1 MTKFYHLNIHKNYL
15 KSQRKE
21 RTDLRLK
28 KIYNSEAVKH
38 TTYPHIHFL
47 STGSWFLKDSTFIGI
62 SINTV
67 IEYQNQE

>member
-1 MTKFYHLNIHKNYL
+1 MTKFYHLNIHKNYS
-15 KSQRKE
+15 KAQWKE

-28 KIYNSEAVKH
+28 KNNSEAVKH

-47 STGSWFLKDSTFIGI
+47 STRSWFLKDSTFTGI

-67 IEYQNQE
+67 IKYQNQE